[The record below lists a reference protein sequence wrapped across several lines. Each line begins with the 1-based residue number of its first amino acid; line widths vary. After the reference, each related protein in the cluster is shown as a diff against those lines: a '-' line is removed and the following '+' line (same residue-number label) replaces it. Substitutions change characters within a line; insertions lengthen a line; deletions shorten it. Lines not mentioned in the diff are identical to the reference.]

1 MDTGNTVTA
10 SNNTVTV
17 LKNVRTMRHNVRTT
31 ATSFADVRPP
41 SVDALARQLAL
52 LPELA
57 ALPQPLLV
65 DAARTAV
72 AEAVAAGE
80 PESAFDRGVAAG
92 RQAGRRLLQP
102 VINGTGTLLH
112 TNLGRAPQSRVTRS
126 TQSANGT
133 DHAAVRYLSLEI
145 DLESGE
151 RGSRRTHAGALLA
164 RLCGAESALVVN
176 NCAAAVLLVL
186 AALAQGASVAVSR
199 GELVEIGG
207 GFRIPDVMEQSGAQL
222 VEVGTTNRTR
232 LADYR
237 RAVDQHPDL
246 AMLLKVHQSNYRI
259 TGFVEETSVGELAT
273 LGPPVVVDIGS
284 GLVDSRLPWLADA
297 SGSVPVLAW
306 LDAEPG
312 ARQTLDAG
320 ADLVMF
326 SGDKL
331 LGGPQ
336 AGIIV
341 GRTDLVDLCA
351 RHPLAR
357 ALRPGGLVLAELQR
371 ICIAMLEKR
380 GRDIAFWQMA
390 TLTPEALM
398 RRAVAVAATVGDV
411 RVQAIDTLAV
421 TGGGTLPGITI
432 NSAGIMISAPIVSA
446 LRSGTPPL
454 MARMDKGSTVVDLRT
469 VDPADDVVVAQRVT
483 AALAA
488 RAAPA

>member
-1 MDTGNTVTA
+1 
-10 SNNTVTV
+10 
-17 LKNVRTMRHNVRTT
+17 MRHNVRTT

-52 LPELA
+52 LPQLA

-72 AEAVAAGE
+72 AAAVAAGD
-80 PESAFDRGVAAG
+80 PGSALERAVVAG
-92 RQAGRRLLQP
+92 SQAGRRLLQP

-112 TNLGRAPQSRVTRS
+112 TNLGRAPQSRPTRPP
-126 TQSANGT
+126 QIAAGF
-133 DHAAVRYLSLEI
+133 DHDAVRYLSLEI

-151 RGSRRTHAGALLA
+151 RGSRRVHAGALLA

-207 GFRIPDVMEQSGAQL
+207 GFRIPDVMEQSGARL

-237 RAVDQHPDL
+237 RAVDQHPDM
-246 AMLLKVHQSNYRI
+246 AMLFKVHQSNYRI
-259 TGFVEETSVGELAT
+259 TGFVEETSVTELGT

-284 GLVDSRLPWLADA
+284 GLMDSRLPWLADA

-306 LDAEPG
+306 LDGEP
-312 ARQTLDAG
+312 AVRQTLEAG

-341 GRTDLVDLCA
+341 GRTELVDRCA

-357 ALRPGGLVLAELQR
+357 AVRCGGLVLGELQR
-371 ICIAMLEKR
+371 VAVAMLEKR

-390 TLTPEALM
+390 TLTPEVLM
-398 RRAVAVAATVGDV
+398 QRAVAVAATVGDS
-411 RVQAIDTLAV
+411 RVQAVDTLAV
-421 TGGGTLPGITI
+421 TGGGTLPGITMA
-432 NSAGIMISAPIVSA
+432 SAGIMISAPIVSA

-454 MARMDKGSTVVDLRT
+454 MARIDKGSTVVDLRT
-469 VDPADDVVVAQRVT
+469 VDPADDVVVAERVM

-488 RAAPA
+488 SA